1 MVQRLGSKHEA
12 VEHRAFWWWSA
23 GGAAL
28 LFASAAACATGVDVS
43 QAELAEICAESNV
56 DCDGEPLGS
65 GGTSPVGASGN
76 SGSSGTSGN
85 LGTSGSPSNTG
96 GSSSGGNS
104 GNTGTSGNSGTG
116 GGSTGSAGAPAQPLQ
131 PLARGT
137 CMATSSVVIVYTDR
151 SNGAAASSNLTMTLH
166 VNNSG
171 PAFDLPDLTIRYW
184 FTDDSLGDFTSDID
198 YAQQSNGMGNKE
210 DVTVTFGRESGSN
223 YAAIGFT
230 AGGPVGPEGVDQVQV
245 RLHTGDYKMANQ
257 SNDFS
262 FLGSAAAV
270 ANANITPYVNGTQVG
285 GCVPLPPE
293 L

>member
-12 VEHRAFWWWSA
+12 VEHRALWWWSA

-43 QAELAEICAESNV
+43 QAELAEICAESDV
-56 DCDGEPLGS
+56 ECGD
-65 GGTSPVGASGN
+65 GASGTGGA
-76 SGSSGTSGN
+76 SGAGTIGLGGSSGSGTSGSQ
-85 LGTSGSPSNTG
+85 GTGGSPSNTG
-96 GSSSGGNS
+96 GSSSGNS
-104 GNTGTSGNSGTG
+104 GSSGTSGGSGAG
-116 GGSTGSAGAPAQPLQ
+116 GGSAGSGSTPLQ
-131 PLARGT
+131 PLARGM
-137 CMATSSVVIVYTDR
+137 CMATSSVVIIYTDR

-184 FTDDSLGDFTSDID
+184 FTDDNLGDFTSDID

-223 YAAIGFT
+223 YAAIGFS

-245 RLHTGDYKMANQ
+245 RLHTSDYKIADQ

-262 FLGSAAAV
+262 YQGSATAV
-270 ANANITPYVNGTQVG
+270 ANANITPYVNGVQVG
-285 GCVPLPPE
+285 GCVPLPP
-293 L
+293 